1 MPENPSSSN
10 TNSPNSR
17 GKPSPLHAAALP
29 DPEHPSTL
37 FLLPNP
43 SEFLT
48 LPSGGLPYPL
58 RSSQLRNVALSTA
71 SRSVPSAHPG
81 RPPVSRRNKGVALVL
96 SSKRSSR
103 FEDGGKEGEGCWP
116 GAHKTPLH
124 PVCLPGSP
132 LSWLVQ
138 PEGGPHLPTSCFH
151 QVALSRQLSSLSP
164 FNFHSPG
171 GSGFKESNIPI
182 NTA

>member
-1 MPENPSSSN
+1 MRGGGDQINHLSPLLIGEGIAVGNGRLVPENPSSSN

-81 RPPVSRRNKGVALVL
+81 RPPVSRRDKGVALVL

-132 LSWLVQ
+132 LS
-138 PEGGPHLPTSCFH
+138 
-151 QVALSRQLSSLSP
+151 
-164 FNFHSPG
+164 
-171 GSGFKESNIPI
+171 
-182 NTA
+182 

>member
-1 MPENPSSSN
+1 MEMGNSCQKTPACSN

-81 RPPVSRRNKGVALVL
+81 RPPVSRRDKGVALVL

-124 PVCLPGSP
+124 PVCLPGGRPPPAHILLSSGGTFTATFFP
-132 LSWLVQ
+132 LSLQFSLTWRVWL
-138 PEGGPHLPTSCFH
+138 
-151 QVALSRQLSSLSP
+151 
-164 FNFHSPG
+164 
-171 GSGFKESNIPI
+171 
-182 NTA
+182 